1 MSSTVS
7 SRINSTNHAQH
18 RGAASSSLAQTS
30 SMEDDIIYGT
40 PLRAGKSETFFSI
53 IYFLKYLNSQE
64 VVRNLLSLPPP
75 PPATL
80 ASKADTLGKLFV
92 LAPSWSLAKES
103 ATHIDSS
110 TTGQLIRIKS
120 NK

>member
-1 MSSTVS
+1 MS

-64 VVRNLLSLPPP
+64 VVRNLPSLPP